1 MTSERPNPLDP
12 QREPVSEIVPVEAEP
27 VEVNRITRRIEQADR
42 HPLRTKR
49 TAHEQITALTEALG
63 DTGHP
68 LHAGAVDEL
77 VALGSV
83 VIPAL
88 CGAIRPD
95 QPWLTVYRAAE
106 VAGRIRDGRATGAL
120 IQAIRH
126 PNSNVRW
133 SVVRALAQIGDVRA
147 LLELRRVAQQDQG
160 RTSWGESIAGT
171 AQSALNELSRNSVWG
186 QSIELAKNAAVA
198 VLMIVALV
206 LAYSV
211 INRLRNELELFGQV
225 IPGQTQVPQFTLPT
239 STIVPTSVR
248 PTALS
253 LNLTQPTRQ
262 ASLAPTT
269 PIMTTNIITG
279 TVLQDANVR
288 PLPDTNNQPIGRLTQ
303 GDEIVFQART
313 PGSEWYL
320 VGLGTLRGPNSRI
333 SSSDGTGWVSSS
345 LLTAPGAEL
354 PVRELPSTATP
365 EATATATTTP

>member
-12 QREPVSEIVPVEAEP
+12 QRESVSEIVPVEAEP
-27 VEVNRITRRIEQADR
+27 VGLNQMTRRLEQADR

-49 TAHEQITALTEALG
+49 TSHEQITVLIEALG

-77 VALGSV
+77 VALGAV

-88 CGAIRPD
+88 CGAIRPE
-95 QPWLTVYRAAE
+95 QPWLMVYRAAE
-106 VAGRIRDGRATGAL
+106 VAGRIHDGRATGAL
-120 IQAIRH
+120 IQALRH

-147 LLELRRVAQQDQG
+147 LLELRRVAQHDQG

-211 INRLRNELELFGQV
+211 ISRLRNELALFGQV
-225 IPGQTQVPQFTLPT
+225 IPGQTQVPQLTLPT
-239 STIVPTSVR
+239 SVAVPTSVR
-248 PTALS
+248 PTALP
-253 LNLTQPTRQ
+253 LTLTQPTRQ

-269 PIMTTNIITG
+269 PIMTTNLITG

-288 PLPDTNNQPIGRLTQ
+288 PAPDTNNQPIGRLAQ
-303 GDEIVFQART
+303 GDEVVFQART

-320 VGLGTLRGPNSRI
+320 VSLGTLRGPNSRI
-333 SSSDGTGWVSSS
+333 SSSDGAGWVSSS
-345 LLTAPGAEL
+345 LLSAPSADL
-354 PVRELPSTATP
+354 PIRELLPTATP
-365 EATATATTTP
+365 EATATATP